1 MYYRYKLS
9 RMDKTLVLLSV
20 AISILIGS
28 IAADLPSCERA
39 RCHHC
44 RVTFIN
50 RMCPE
55 TCRPCFK
62 EMPTQG
68 RYSPNFMND
77 SSNVVQSFQRP
88 QAKTV
93 STQKVLPQHLPQNP
107 SYNTKYNLISSLPI
121 QESSYDSYHYQYLPQ
136 KPQPGLQPP
145 SVRPLPTVLTPS
157 ASNQQTALIDNA
169 FPTLPPFLTFTFPTL
184 PPFTFPTVTFAP
196 PIYQSAV
203 AEIPPNQFP
212 AQPVLQPQLFQQSQ
226 EQRRDI
232 AAASEQSVAPYTV
245 LSSQPQVYLQ
255 SQQKQPQPASYA
267 VQQPANP
274 TYPINR
280 QPPQLP
286 AQQLQPQRQ
295 TSYLQVQ
302 QPQQHFYN
310 TNQQQST
317 IPPRPLPHSHLP
329 QKIARPAVLP
339 PQAYSIDAPINY
351 IEGSYYKTSLEQP
364 PAIAQCPRQPNWEP
378 CITKEVA
385 NDRFKSCCQEL
396 GEGCAA
402 LCNYDATLTTIQLA
416 VLTGRCPLNKVGD
429 VMICASGYQD
439 ATPCC
444 EAYHVFESG
453 YEHCRPYCNPAA
465 GLPQGVLLSEQ
476 YKCLG
481 KLSQI
486 QRCFYVS
493 QRP

>member
-1 MYYRYKLS
+1 
-9 RMDKTLVLLSV
+9 MDVTLVFLSV
-20 AISILIGS
+20 AISTLIGN

-44 RVTFIN
+44 RVTFIAG
-50 RMCPE
+50 MCPE
-55 TCRPCFK
+55 TCRPCLK
-62 EMPTQG
+62 EIPIPE
-68 RYSPNFMND
+68 RYPPKFINNST
-77 SSNVVQSFQRP
+77 NVVQQFQRS
-88 QAKTV
+88 QARTV
-93 STQKVLPQHLPQNP
+93 STQQLLPQHLPQNP
-107 SYNTKYNLISSLPI
+107 SYNAKYGLISPLPT
-121 QESSYDSYHYQYLPQ
+121 QEVYNSYHYQYLPQ
-136 KPQPGLQPP
+136 KPQPRVQLP
-145 SVRPLPTVLTPS
+145 SARPLPTAPS
-157 ASNQQTALIDNA
+157 PPIPNQQTALIDTA
-169 FPTLPPFLTFTFPTL
+169 FPTLPPFLTFTFPTF

-196 PIYQSAV
+196 PLYQSTA
-203 AEIPPNQFP
+203 AEIPSNQFP
-212 AQPVLQPQLFQQSQ
+212 AQSVAQTQLYQPQRQIT
-226 EQRRDI
+226 DI
-232 AAASEQSVAPYTV
+232 AASEQSVAPYAV
-245 LSSQPQVYLQ
+245 ISSQPQIYLQ
-255 SQQKQPQPASYA
+255 PQQKQPQSPPYA
-267 VQQPANP
+267 VQQRAVPMYP
-274 TYPINR
+274 TNR
-280 QPPQLP
+280 QPQLP

-302 QPQQHFYN
+302 QPQQYFYT
-310 TNQQQST
+310 TNQQSALS
-317 IPPRPLPHSHLP
+317 IRPLPQSHLS
-329 QKIARPAVLP
+329 QKIARPALLP
-339 PQAYSIDAPINY
+339 SQSYSIDAPTNY
-351 IEGSYYKTSLEQP
+351 IEGSYYKSNPERSSAT
-364 PAIAQCPRQPNWEP
+364 AQCPRQPNWEP

-444 EAYHVFESG
+444 EAFHVFESG

-486 QRCFYVS
+486 QRCFYIS